1 MYKDREIFYLKADT
15 ESGIEG
21 LVLKNREQHHYG
33 TSDIG
38 LLHDLLEHPY
48 KPVAN
53 PYLDEI
59 AALGAFNEFRCNQ
72 ENFDILTDLRST
84 IYETYLQSDYRL
96 KWDVNK
102 VTELISLELA
112 CILKNDKEEEY
123 YSYFVKYLNVFEYY
137 FNLGATIFHN
147 RFNNYFNSYSDLYYG
162 LGDEVIRK
170 LTPLVNTDLEDIKL
184 TINYK
189 EREVKVEY

>member
-1 MYKDREIFYLKADT
+1 MRFDREIFYLKADT

-21 LVLKNREQHHYG
+21 LVLKNRQQHHYG

-48 KPVAN
+48 KPIAN

-59 AALGAFNEFRCNQ
+59 AALGAFNEYRCTYQDGNIIR
-72 ENFDILTDLRST
+72 ELHATLDDLHVAYTEGST
-84 IYETYLQSDYRL
+84 RL
-96 KWDVNK
+96 KWDFRYI
-102 VTELISLELA
+102 TEVADEVEEAIAEFSYPEWH
-112 CILKNDKEEEY
+112 LKY
-123 YSYFVKYLNVFEYY
+123 KYVINYY
-137 FNLGATIFHN
+137 FNLGASIFHK
-147 RFNNYFNSYSDLYYG
+147 RFGSYFNSYDNLYYG
-162 LGDEVIRK
+162 LGDEIITK
-170 LTPLVNTDLEDIKL
+170 LNLLVNSSLENIKL

>member
-1 MYKDREIFYLKADT
+1 MRFDREIFYLKADT

-21 LVLKNREQHHYG
+21 LVLKNREQYHYG
-33 TSDIG
+33 ASDIG
-38 LLHDLLEHPY
+38 LLHDLFEHPY
-48 KPVAN
+48 KPIAN

-59 AALGAFNEFRCNQ
+59 AALGAFNEFRCSEQ
-72 ENFDILTDLRST
+72 DGYILTDLRST
-84 IYETYLQSDYRL
+84 IYDSYTQDSFRL
-96 KWDVNK
+96 KWNCKYITDLSDEI
-102 VTELISLELA
+102 TELILDTE
-112 CILKNDKEEEY
+112 DEEY
-123 YSYFVKYLNVFEYY
+123 YNYLTKYKYVINYY

-162 LGDEVIRK
+162 LGDEVISK